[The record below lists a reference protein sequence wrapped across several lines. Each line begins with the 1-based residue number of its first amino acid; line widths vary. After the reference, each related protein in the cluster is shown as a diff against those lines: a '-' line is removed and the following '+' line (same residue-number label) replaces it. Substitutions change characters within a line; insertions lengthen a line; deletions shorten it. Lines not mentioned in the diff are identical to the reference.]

1 MQIAGFQREMGTTR
15 SGRKR
20 KLGARNTSGR
30 LIVERVS
37 PKSIAALMPHRRALP
52 ERLQQNQR
60 AESVL
65 GRMFLHGEITAL
77 QCLAGEAWA
86 SMVGSYMATIQGP
99 HALAGTGRGY
109 SCPADCVDDCECARR
124 RNRYMRAYEA
134 VIEATYRQGMKVLTH
149 VVIDNR
155 ECPIQWQKDLTRS
168 LTALVHHL
176 GLTSE
181 SKIVKWRN

>member
-1 MQIAGFQREMGTTR
+1 MQIAGLSREMGTTR

-20 KLGARNTSGR
+20 KLGARNSSGR

-37 PKSIAALMPHRRALP
+37 PRSIAAGMPHRKGLP

-109 SCPADCVDDCECARR
+109 DCPITCDDDCECVRR

-134 VIEATYRQGMKVLTH
+134 VIKVAQRQGMKRLTH

-155 ECPIQWQKDLTRS
+155 ECPIPWMQDLRYA

-181 SKIVKWRN
+181 SKIVKWQN